1 MITNEYQ
8 IQVEG
13 SLPYAK
19 LYTYMWEKS
28 PEIGIDKRPMILI
41 CPGGGYEMTSDR
53 EADPLAMQFTAM
65 GYHVAIL
72 RYSVAPAEYPVALL
86 EACQTMKLIREHA
99 EEWLVDTD
107 KIFILGCSAGG
118 HLAASVGTFWNEKWI
133 AEKLGCGNEIFR
145 PAGMILCYPV
155 ITSGEYAHR
164 GSFEALLKSQYTEE
178 MLEKNSLEKQVT
190 KDTPKAFLWHTY
202 TDDCVP
208 VENSLLFIQAMKK
221 YDIPVEFH
229 MYPVGGHGLSTCDS
243 LAATPEGYGI
253 QKGCQS
259 WLPLVRDWLKAAVN
273 EGVGYEL

>member
-1 MITNEYQ
+1 MKMI
-8 IQVEG
+8 
-13 SLPYAK
+13 
-19 LYTYMWEKS
+19 
-28 PEIGIDKRPMILI
+28 
-41 CPGGGYEMTSDR
+41 
-53 EADPLAMQFTAM
+53 
-65 GYHVAIL
+65 H
-72 RYSVAPAEYPVALL
+72 
-86 EACQTMKLIREHA
+86 EHA

-118 HLAASVGTFWNEKWI
+118 HLAASVGIFWNEKWI
-133 AEKLGCGNEIFR
+133 AEKLGCGNEMFR

-229 MYPVGGHGLSTCDS
+229 MYPVGGHGLSTCDN
-243 LAATPEGYGI
+243 LAATPEGYGV
-253 QKGCQS
+253 QKECQS

>member
-19 LYTYMWEKS
+19 LYTYLWEKS
-28 PEIGIDKRPMILI
+28 PEIGIGKRPMILI
-41 CPGGGYEMTSDR
+41 CPGGGYVMTSDR
-53 EADPLAMQFTAM
+53 EADPLAMQFAAM

-86 EACQTMKLIREHA
+86 EACQAMKMIREHA
-99 EEWLVDTD
+99 KEWLVDTD

-133 AEKLGCGNEIFR
+133 AEKLGCENKMFC

-190 KDTPKAFLWHTY
+190 KDTPKAFIWHTY

-208 VENSLLFIQAMKK
+208 VENSLLLIQAMKK

-229 MYPVGGHGLSTCDS
+229 MYPVGGHGLSTCDR
-243 LAATPEGYGI
+243 LAITPEGYGV
-253 QKGCQS
+253 QKECQS
-259 WLPLVRDWLKAAVN
+259 WIPLVRDWLKAAVN
-273 EGVGYEL
+273 EGV